1 MNVNLS
7 RMINESSAQDQFAQ
21 KYFKRNFFL
30 GVANGVLFNFAT
42 AFTSGSTVLPWFV
55 SKLSNSNVLIG
66 LASTLA
72 DLGWF
77 MPQLPVAV
85 ITFHHQRQMPLYT
98 KTAYLRALAF
108 CLLALSVFI
117 LDGKNPTWLLLSFFF
132 FFSIYSFGGGL
143 AGVAFTDIIAKTIPA
158 NKRGS
163 FFGMRMFFGGGL
175 AALGGLVIKRILES
189 YHFPINFGVTFTI
202 ASVIILFALF
212 SFCYV
217 KEPEA
222 NLYKEKR
229 HWKENF
235 SKGVKVFRED
245 KKFNQLF
252 WVRVLVGAYSLG
264 YPFYVI
270 FARKVLGISPGM
282 VGVFLTCE
290 MSGYVLSNLLWGY
303 LSNKA
308 SNRLVL
314 ILSSFC
320 AFVPPLILL
329 LNILTSLPLPLF
341 CLIFFFLGSASA
353 GLGLGAINYLLEFT
367 PEEER
372 PIYIGFM
379 HTLVGPT
386 VFLSVIGGLV
396 LQLASFAFLYVLV
409 LLIAILGI
417 YSSFRLTELKTKT

>member
-1 MNVNLS
+1 
-7 RMINESSAQDQFAQ
+7 MINQSLSLNQFAE

-30 GVANGVLFNFAT
+30 GVVNGVLFNFAS

-55 SKLSNSNVLIG
+55 SKLSSSNVLIG
-66 LASTLA
+66 LASTMA

-85 ITFHHQRQMPLYT
+85 ITSHHQRQMPLYT

-108 CLLALSVFI
+108 CLLTLSVFI
-117 LDGKNPTWLLLSFFF
+117 LGDKNPTWLLLSFFV

-158 NKRGS
+158 NKRGG
-163 FFGMRMFFGGGL
+163 FFGMRMFFGGTL
-175 AALGGLVIKRILES
+175 AALGGLIVKKIMES
-189 YHFPINFGVTFTI
+189 YHFPINFGIIFTI

-217 KEPEA
+217 KEPEI
-222 NLYKEKR
+222 NLDKKKR

-235 SKGVKVFRED
+235 LKGMNIFKENIKFR
-245 KKFNQLF
+245 QLF
-252 WVRVLVGAYSLG
+252 WVRVTVGAYTLG

-282 VGVFLTCE
+282 VGVFLTSE

-303 LSNKA
+303 LSNNV
-308 SNRLVL
+308 SNRLVIL
-314 ILSSFC
+314 LSSFC
-320 AFVPPLILL
+320 SFVPPVILL
-329 LNILTSLPLPLF
+329 LNILTPLPLPLF
-341 CLIFFFLGSASA
+341 CLIFFFLGSTSA
-353 GLGLGAINYLLEFT
+353 GLGLGAINYLLEFA
-367 PEEER
+367 PEEDR

-379 HTLVGPT
+379 HTPVSPT
-386 VFLSVIGGLV
+386 VFLSVIGGVV
-396 LQLASFAFLYVLV
+396 LQLTSFAFLYILV
-409 LLIAILGI
+409 LLMAILGI
-417 YSSFRLTELKTKT
+417 YSSFRLSELKTKI

>member
-1 MNVNLS
+1 MISQSLS
-7 RMINESSAQDQFAQ
+7 LNQFAE

-30 GVANGVLFNFAT
+30 GVLNGVLFNFAW
-42 AFTSGSTVLPWFV
+42 AFTSGSTILPWFV
-55 SKLSNSNVLIG
+55 SKLTSSNVLIG
-66 LASTLA
+66 FASTLEA
-72 DLGWF
+72 LGWF
-77 MPQLPVAV
+77 VPQLPVAV
-85 ITFHHQRQMPLYT
+85 ITSHHQRQMPLYT

-108 CLLALSVFI
+108 CLLTLSVFI
-117 LDGKNPTWLLLSFFF
+117 VGDKNPTWLLLSFFV

-163 FFGMRMFFGGGL
+163 FFGMRMFFGGSL
-175 AALGGLVIKRILES
+175 AALSGLVIKKILDS
-189 YHFPINFGVTFTI
+189 YHFPINFGITFTI
-202 ASVIILFALF
+202 ASLIILFALF

-235 SKGVKVFRED
+235 SKGVKVFKED
-245 KKFNQLF
+245 KRFNQLF

-303 LSNKA
+303 LSNNA

-341 CLIFFFLGSASA
+341 CLIFFFLGATAA
-353 GLGLGAINYLLEFT
+353 GLGLGAINYLLEFA

-386 VFLSVIGGLV
+386 VFLSVIGGVV
-396 LQLASFAFLYVLV
+396 LQLTSFIFLYILV
-409 LLIAILGI
+409 LLMAILGV
-417 YSSFRLTELKTKT
+417 YSSFRLSELKTKI